1 MQELNL
7 KTLIGILLQNLKWI
21 LIFGVVLALLFGGYK
36 EFFVEDSYASTCSMY
51 VMNLTTTDSGTAST
65 TAGISSTGLT
75 ASQQMVNEYI
85 ALLKSDMVIDDVAAA
100 LRSQG
105 YNLTNQQIRT
115 TLRMTSKDE
124 SALMEIRSTTSDP
137 VLCKAI
143 CDAIMETAPAKIKK
157 VMLNLGSINPVDYAN
172 PGSRISSGSLR
183 TAFIGGVIGCVL
195 AYGLFL
201 ILYMMDNTVKSEQ
214 DIRMRLNIP
223 VLGSVPDLH
232 PGQTSK
238 KKGGNGYY
246 G

>member
-7 KTLIGILLQNLKWI
+7 KTLVDVLLQNLKWI
-21 LIFGVVLALLFGGYK
+21 LIFGIILAVLFGGYK

-51 VMNLTTTDSGTAST
+51 VMNLTTTDNGTAST

-85 ALLKSDMVIDDVAAA
+85 ALLKSNMIIDDVAVI
-100 LRSQG
+100 LHQQG
-105 YNLTNQQIRT
+105 YDLTNKQIRA
-115 TLRMTSKDE
+115 TLRMSSKDE
-124 SALMEIRSTTSDP
+124 SALMEIRATTSDP
-137 VLCKAI
+137 ALCKAI
-143 CDAIMETAPAKIKK
+143 CDAIMATAPAKIKK
-157 VMLNLGSINPVDYAN
+157 VMLNLGSINPVDSAN
-172 PGSRISSGSLR
+172 LGTRVSSGSLR

-201 ILYMMDNTVKSEQ
+201 LLNMLDNTIKSEQ
-214 DIRMRLNIP
+214 DIRIRLNVP

-232 PGQTSK
+232 PGQSSK